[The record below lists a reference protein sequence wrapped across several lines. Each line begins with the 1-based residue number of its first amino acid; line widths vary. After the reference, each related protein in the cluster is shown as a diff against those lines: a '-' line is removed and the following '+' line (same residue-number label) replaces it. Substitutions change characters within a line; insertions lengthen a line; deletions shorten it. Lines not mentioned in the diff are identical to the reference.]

1 MSSLMLFKFICVI
14 VVLFIMIFISGSIC
28 YILSNYD
35 EQQNIETTI
44 EENYKDCAFIEYNQ
58 FYFDGKL
65 YQYRLDSSES
75 KVIIICKDDGAKEVE
90 SFNLED

>member
-1 MSSLMLFKFICVI
+1 MLFKFICVI

-44 EENYKDCAFIEYNQ
+44 EENYKDCAFIEDNQ
-58 FYFDGKL
+58 FYSDGKL
-65 YQYRLDSSES
+65 YQYRLDNSAS
-75 KVIIICKDDGAKEVE
+75 KVIITCKDDNAKEA
-90 SFNLED
+90 SCFKLDN